1 MKNLFKILVGVSLL
15 CATTIHAAILSTNLP
30 SNGVFLLSTN
40 RASVYSVELT
50 AAANAQ
56 VWLFDSD
63 SLAAPFYGTNY
74 TNDVFTNRVTYPTNY
89 VTSFVGYNGVT
100 NWYTNSGQWTLS
112 VSNRA
117 NTNQLSPLFSAVVA
131 GATYAVYNTD
141 ALFARGVA
149 VAVTGTNVGIVVNYR
164 PAQ

>member
-1 MKNLFKILVGVSLL
+1 MNNLFKTICSAALFATVS
-15 CATTIHAAILSTNLP
+15 IHAAILSTNLP

-74 TNDVFTNRVTYPTNY
+74 TNDVYTNRITYSTNY
-89 VTSFVGYNGVT
+89 VTSFVGYNGYT
-100 NWYTNSGQWTLS
+100 NWYTNQGVWTLS

-149 VAVTGTNVGIVVNYR
+149 VAVTGTNVAIVVNYR
-164 PAQ
+164 SAQ